1 MHEIYLEDEAKPTKD
16 AQKRPNPHMK
26 EVVNAEVLKLL
37 DVDIIYPILDSK
49 WV

>member
-16 AQKRPNPHMK
+16 AQRRLNPHMK
-26 EVVNAEVLKLL
+26 EVLKLL
-37 DVDIIYPILDSK
+37 DVDIVYPILDSK